1 MGEPILTNTPNTS
14 SATSF
19 VSREVWGPL
28 VWRLFHGLADL
39 SDRRDVLPLWHKIL
53 TLTWQTIPCE
63 MCQKHMY
70 EYWTV
75 TVGER
80 FLPKRWSEMSG
91 AQVREILR
99 ERWHRF
105 HNAVNARLDKPAWPD
120 LNPVDPDLDRTAD
133 LQICQ
138 EIFQTLRTEWDA
150 IYTIRSTQ
158 SYKEWKSAVDLLIRL
173 IAGGPN

>member
-1 MGEPILTNTPNTS
+1 
-14 SATSF
+14 
-19 VSREVWGPL
+19 
-28 VWRLFHGLADL
+28 
-39 SDRRDVLPLWHKIL
+39 
-53 TLTWQTIPCE
+53 
-63 MCQKHMY
+63 MY
-70 EYWTV
+70 EYWTI

-105 HNAVNARLDKPAWPD
+105 HNAVNERLGKPVWPD
-120 LNPVDPDLDRTAD
+120 LKPVDPALRDAD

-158 SYKEWKSAVDLLIRL
+158 AYKEWKSAADLLILLLPARPNE
-173 IAGGPN
+173 GGPT